1 MIKLCA
7 FADEASQSL
16 SGQIAALKRNGIDL
30 IELRGVDGKNVAA
43 LNDGEAVR
51 IKNELDAAGIRV
63 WSLGSPYGKVSLG
76 EGFDEKALF
85 TQLHRLCRTA
95 NIFGCDKIRVFSF
108 YDAYGKADE
117 VERLLTESVA
127 AASEYGVR
135 LYHENEKDIYGD
147 VPERVL
153 ELRRRVAG
161 LCFVYDPANYI
172 QCGVSPDESIPALAA
187 SSGYFHIK
195 DVVAQTGELVPAG
208 DGDGDIARILD
219 GIDADI
225 TLTVEPHLS
234 VFAGYSDIDRHEMKN
249 KYTFKSQDEAFD
261 TAVGALK
268 RLLYKCG
275 YRIGGKN
282 EWKRA

>member
-1 MIKLCA
+1 MIRLCA
-7 FADEASQSL
+7 FADEASPSL
-16 SGQIAALKRNGIDL
+16 SGQIAALKRNGADL

-51 IKNELDAAGIRV
+51 IKNELDAAGIKV

-76 EGFDEKALF
+76 EGFDEEALF
-85 TQLHRLCRTA
+85 AQLHRLCRTA

-117 VERLLTESVA
+117 VVRLLTESVA
-127 AASEYGVR
+127 FASEYGVR

-195 DVVAQTGELVPAG
+195 DVIAETGELVPAG
-208 DGDGDIARILD
+208 DGDGDISRILD
-219 GIDADI
+219 GIDGDV

-268 RLLYKCG
+268 RLLYKQG

>member
-1 MIKLCA
+1 M
-7 FADEASQSL
+7 
-16 SGQIAALKRNGIDL
+16 
-30 IELRGVDGKNVAA
+30 
-43 LNDGEAVR
+43 
-51 IKNELDAAGIRV
+51 
-63 WSLGSPYGKVSLG
+63 
-76 EGFDEKALF
+76 
-85 TQLHRLCRTA
+85 
-95 NIFGCDKIRVFSF
+95 
-108 YDAYGKADE
+108 
-117 VERLLTESVA
+117 
-127 AASEYGVR
+127 
-135 LYHENEKDIYGD
+135 
-147 VPERVL
+147 PERVL

-195 DVVAQTGELVPAG
+195 DVIAETGELVPAG
-208 DGDGDIARILD
+208 DGDGDISRILD
-219 GIDADI
+219 GIDGDV

>member
-1 MIKLCA
+1 MIRLCA
-7 FADEASQSL
+7 FADEASPSL

-30 IELRGVDGKNVAA
+30 IELRGVDGKNVSA
-43 LNDGEAVR
+43 LNDGEAAR

-76 EGFDEKALF
+76 EGFDEEALF
-85 TQLHRLCRTA
+85 AQLHRLCRTA

-117 VERLLTESVA
+117 VVRLLTESVA
-127 AASEYGVR
+127 FASEYGVR

-195 DVVAQTGELVPAG
+195 DVIAETGELVPAG
-208 DGDGDIARILD
+208 DGDGDISRILD
-219 GIDADI
+219 GIDGDV

>member
-1 MIKLCA
+1 MIRLCA
-7 FADEASQSL
+7 FADEASPSL
-16 SGQIAALKRNGIDL
+16 SGQIAALKRNGADL
-30 IELRGVDGKNVAA
+30 IELRIVDGKNVAA

-51 IKNELDAAGIRV
+51 IKNELDAAGIKV
-63 WSLGSPYGKVSLG
+63 WSLGSPYGKVSID
-76 EGFDEKALF
+76 EGFDEEALF
-85 TQLHRLCRTA
+85 AQLHRLCRTA
-95 NIFGCDKIRVFSF
+95 NIFGCDRIRVFSF

-117 VERLLTESVA
+117 VVRLLTESVA
-127 AASEYGVR
+127 FASEYGVR

-195 DVVAQTGELVPAG
+195 DVIAETGELVPAG
-208 DGDGDIARILD
+208 DGDADISRILD
-219 GIDADI
+219 KIDGDV

>member
-7 FADEASQSL
+7 FADEASPSL

-30 IELRGVDGKNVAA
+30 IELRGVDGKNVSA
-43 LNDGEAVR
+43 LDDKEAVR
-51 IKNELDAAGIRV
+51 IKNELDAAGIKV

-85 TQLHRLCRTA
+85 AQLHRLCRTA

-117 VERLLTESVA
+117 VERLLTKSVA

-172 QCGVSPDESIPALAA
+172 QCGVSPDESIPALLS
-187 SSGYFHIK
+187 SSGYLHIK
-195 DVVAQTGELVPAG
+195 DVIAETGELVPAG
-208 DGDGDIARILD
+208 DGDADISRILD
-219 GIDADI
+219 EIDGDV

-249 KYTFKSQDEAFD
+249 KYTYKSQCEAFD

>member
-7 FADEASQSL
+7 FADEASPSL

-30 IELRGVDGKNVAA
+30 IELRGVDGKNVTA
-43 LNDGEAVR
+43 LDDKEAVR

-76 EGFDEKALF
+76 EGFDEEALF
-85 TQLHRLCRTA
+85 AQLHRLCRTA
-95 NIFGCDKIRVFSF
+95 NIFGCDRIRVFSF

-117 VERLLTESVA
+117 VERLLAESVA
-127 AASEYGVR
+127 LASEYGVR

-195 DVVAQTGELVPAG
+195 DVIAETGELVPAG

-249 KYTFKSQDEAFD
+249 KYTFKSQGEAFD

-268 RLLYKCG
+268 RLLYKQG

>member
-1 MIKLCA
+1 MIRLCA
-7 FADEASQSL
+7 FADEASPSL
-16 SGQIAALKRNGIDL
+16 SGQIAALKRNGADL

-51 IKNELDAAGIRV
+51 IKNELDAAGIKV

-76 EGFDEKALF
+76 EGFDEEALF
-85 TQLHRLCRTA
+85 EQLHRLCRTA

-117 VERLLTESVA
+117 VERLLTGSVA

-195 DVVAQTGELVPAG
+195 DVIAETGELVPAG
-208 DGDGDIARILD
+208 DGDGDISRILD
-219 GIDADI
+219 GIDGDV

>member
-1 MIKLCA
+1 MIRLCA
-7 FADEASQSL
+7 FADEASPSL
-16 SGQIAALKRNGIDL
+16 SGQIAALKRNGADL

-51 IKNELDAAGIRV
+51 IKNELDAAGIKV

-76 EGFDEKALF
+76 EGFDEEALF
-85 TQLHRLCRTA
+85 AQLHRLCRTA

-117 VERLLTESVA
+117 VVRLLTESVA
-127 AASEYGVR
+127 FASEYGVR

-172 QCGVSPDESIPALAA
+172 QCGVSPAESIPALAA

-195 DVVAQTGELVPAG
+195 DVIAETGELVPAG
-208 DGDGDIARILD
+208 DGDGDISRILD
-219 GIDADI
+219 GIDGDV

>member
-1 MIKLCA
+1 MIRLCA
-7 FADEASQSL
+7 FADEASPSL

-43 LNDGEAVR
+43 LDDKEAVR

-76 EGFDEKALF
+76 EEFDEEALF
-85 TQLHRLCRTA
+85 AQLHRLCRTA

-117 VERLLTESVA
+117 VVRLLTESVA
-127 AASEYGVR
+127 VASEYGVR

-153 ELRRRVAG
+153 ELRRRVKD
-161 LCFVYDPANYI
+161 LCSVYDPANYI

-234 VFAGYSDIDRHEMKN
+234 VFSGYSDIDRHEMKN
-249 KYTFKSQDEAFD
+249 KYTFKSQGEAFD

>member
-1 MIKLCA
+1 MIRLCA
-7 FADEASQSL
+7 FADEASPSL

-30 IELRGVDGKNVAA
+30 IELRGVDGKNVSA
-43 LNDGEAVR
+43 LDDKEAVR

-76 EGFDEKALF
+76 EGFDEEALF
-85 TQLHRLCRTA
+85 AQLHRLCRTA
-95 NIFGCDKIRVFSF
+95 NIFGCDRIRVFSF

-117 VERLLTESVA
+117 VVRLLTGSVA

-195 DVVAQTGELVPAG
+195 DVIAEMGELVPAG

-234 VFAGYSDIDRHEMKN
+234 VFSGYSDIDRHEMKN
-249 KYTFKSQDEAFD
+249 KYTFKSQGEAFD
-261 TAVGALK
+261 TAVGTLK
-268 RLLYKCG
+268 RLLYKQG

>member
-1 MIKLCA
+1 MIRLCA
-7 FADEASQSL
+7 FADEASPSL
-16 SGQIAALKRNGIDL
+16 SGQIAALKRNGADL

-51 IKNELDAAGIRV
+51 IKNELDAAGIKV

-76 EGFDEKALF
+76 EGFDEEALF
-85 TQLHRLCRTA
+85 AQLHRLCRTA

-117 VERLLTESVA
+117 VVRLLTESVA
-127 AASEYGVR
+127 FASEYGVR

-195 DVVAQTGELVPAG
+195 DVIAETGELVPAG
-208 DGDGDIARILD
+208 DGDGDISRILD
-219 GIDADI
+219 GIDGDV